1 MFRYDAKTNC
11 PVEVTDVEAAAFKV
25 MLSFI
30 YLGEFA
36 ELNGDNAMA
45 VLYAVP
51 ISSLRNVFL
60 AYAQANL
67 FNLKDFANCCLAYI
81 AKNADTLIKSVEFL

>member
-30 YLGEFA
+30 YLSELA

-45 VLYAVP
+45 VLYAVQHP
-51 ISSLRNVFL
+51 WPGRPGPSLQVLISSLRNVFL
-60 AYAQANL
+60 AYAQASL
-67 FNLKDFANCCLAYI
+67 FDLKDFALYPWCDI
-81 AKNADTLIKSVEFL
+81 